1 MRIMGK
7 DLLKLNR
14 ENYLE
19 ITKANILMAEA
30 IKMLNYLIENRV
42 ITHNKVIEGF
52 KENMETIAILLNRV
66 LRDGNEEFSIA
77 FNNIEKELFN
87 QLSIEEVEEF
97 RDDSSHINN
106 KKTSRKY
113 RRLLKDNIAL
123 LFDKLRNVSLEDL
136 ALAYNV
142 KIYPLEELEDIY
154 KYI

>member
-1 MRIMGK
+1 MK
-7 DLLKLNR
+7 KNLLKLDR
-14 ENYLE
+14 ESYLE
-19 ITKANILMAEA
+19 IGKTSILMAEA

-66 LRDGNEEFSIA
+66 LRDGNEEFSIS
-77 FNNIEKELFN
+77 FNNIEKEFFDE
-87 QLSIEEVEEF
+87 LSMEELKEF
-97 RDDSSHINN
+97 RDDSIHINN

-123 LFDKLRNVSLEDL
+123 LFDKLKNVSLEDL
-136 ALAYNV
+136 ALAYNMR
-142 KIYPLEELEDIY
+142 IYPLEELEDIY

>member
-1 MRIMGK
+1 MGK

-66 LRDGNEEFSIA
+66 LRDGNDEFSIA

-87 QLSIEEVEEF
+87 QLSIEEVKEF

>member
-1 MRIMGK
+1 
-7 DLLKLNR
+7 
-14 ENYLE
+14 
-19 ITKANILMAEA
+19 MAEA

-66 LRDGNEEFSIA
+66 LRDGNEEFSIS
-77 FNNIEKELFN
+77 FNNIEKEAFN
-87 QLSIEEVEEF
+87 ELSIEELKEF

-113 RRLLKDNIAL
+113 RLFLKDNLAL

-136 ALAYNV
+136 ALAYNMR
-142 KIYPLEELEDIY
+142 IYPLEELEDIY

>member
-1 MRIMGK
+1 MK
-7 DLLKLNR
+7 KKLVKLNR
-14 ENYLE
+14 EQYLE
-19 ITKANILMAEA
+19 IGKTSILMAEA

-66 LRDGNEEFSIA
+66 LRDGNEEFSIS
-77 FNNIEKELFN
+77 FNNIEKEAFN
-87 QLSIEEVEEF
+87 ELSIEELKEF

-113 RRLLKDNIAL
+113 RLFLKDNLAL

-136 ALAYNV
+136 ALAYNMR
-142 KIYPLEELEDIY
+142 IYPLEELEDIY

>member
-1 MRIMGK
+1 
-7 DLLKLNR
+7 
-14 ENYLE
+14 
-19 ITKANILMAEA
+19 
-30 IKMLNYLIENRV
+30 MLNYLIENRV

-66 LRDGNEEFSIA
+66 LRDGNEEFSIS
-77 FNNIEKELFN
+77 FNNIENSSFDEL
-87 QLSIEEVEEF
+87 STEELKEF

-136 ALAYNV
+136 ALAYNM
-142 KIYPLEELEDIY
+142 KTYPLEELEDIY

>member
-1 MRIMGK
+1 MGK

-136 ALAYNV
+136 ALAYSM
-142 KIYPLEELEDIY
+142 KIYIIIFR
-154 KYI
+154 KRWFKC

>member
-1 MRIMGK
+1 MK
-7 DLLKLNR
+7 KNLLKLDR
-14 ENYLE
+14 ESYLE
-19 ITKANILMAEA
+19 IGKTSILMAEA

-66 LRDGNEEFSIA
+66 LRDGNEEFSIS
-77 FNNIEKELFN
+77 FNNIEKESFDE
-87 QLSIEEVEEF
+87 LSMEELKEF
-97 RDDSSHINN
+97 RDDSIHINN

-123 LFDKLRNVSLEDL
+123 LFDKLKNVSLEDL
-136 ALAYNV
+136 ALAYNMR
-142 KIYPLEELEDIY
+142 IYPLEELEDIY

>member
-1 MRIMGK
+1 MK
-7 DLLKLNR
+7 KNLLKLDR
-14 ENYLE
+14 ESYLE
-19 ITKANILMAEA
+19 IGKTSILMAEA

-66 LRDGNEEFSIA
+66 LRDGNEEFSIS
-77 FNNIEKELFN
+77 FNNIEKESFDE
-87 QLSIEEVEEF
+87 LSMEELKEF
-97 RDDSSHINN
+97 RDDSIHINN

-123 LFDKLRNVSLEDL
+123 LFDKLKNVSLEDL

-142 KIYPLEELEDIY
+142 KVYPLEELEDIY

>member
-1 MRIMGK
+1 MGK

>member
-1 MRIMGK
+1 MK
-7 DLLKLNR
+7 NNLLKLDR
-14 ENYLE
+14 ESYLE
-19 ITKANILMAEA
+19 IGKTSILMAEA

-66 LRDGNEEFSIA
+66 LRDGNEEFSIS
-77 FNNIEKELFN
+77 FNNIEKESFSE
-87 QLSIEEVEEF
+87 LSIEELNEF

-136 ALAYNV
+136 ALEYKMKV
-142 KIYPLEELEDIY
+142 YPLEELEDIY

>member
-1 MRIMGK
+1 MK
-7 DLLKLNR
+7 NNLLKLDR
-14 ENYLE
+14 ESYLE
-19 ITKANILMAEA
+19 IGKTSILMAEA

-66 LRDGNEEFSIA
+66 LRDGNEEFSIS
-77 FNNIEKELFN
+77 FNNIEKESFN
-87 QLSIEEVEEF
+87 ELSIEELNEF

-123 LFDKLRNVSLEDL
+123 LFDKLRNVNLEDL
-136 ALAYNV
+136 ALEYKMKV
-142 KIYPLEELEDIY
+142 YPLEELEDIY

>member
-1 MRIMGK
+1 MGK

-87 QLSIEEVEEF
+87 QLSIEEVKEF

>member
-1 MRIMGK
+1 MGK

-19 ITKANILMAEA
+19 ITKVNILMAEA

-87 QLSIEEVEEF
+87 QLSIEEVKEF

-136 ALAYNV
+136 ALAYNT

>member
-1 MRIMGK
+1 MK
-7 DLLKLNR
+7 NNLLKLDR
-14 ENYLE
+14 ESYLE
-19 ITKANILMAEA
+19 IGKTSILMAEA

-66 LRDGNEEFSIA
+66 LRDGNEEFSIS

-87 QLSIEEVEEF
+87 ELSIEELKEF
-97 RDDSSHINN
+97 RDDSGHINN

-123 LFDKLRNVSLEDL
+123 LFDRLRNVSLEDL
-136 ALAYNV
+136 ALEYKMKV
-142 KIYPLEELEDIY
+142 YPLEELEDIY

>member
-1 MRIMGK
+1 MK
-7 DLLKLNR
+7 NNLLKLDR
-14 ENYLE
+14 ESYLE
-19 ITKANILMAEA
+19 IGKTSILMAEA

-66 LRDGNEEFSIA
+66 LRDGNEEFSIS

-87 QLSIEEVEEF
+87 ELSIEELKEF
-97 RDDSSHINN
+97 RDDSGHINN
-106 KKTSRKY
+106 KKISRKY

-123 LFDKLRNVSLEDL
+123 LFDRLRNVSLEDL
-136 ALAYNV
+136 ALEYKMKV
-142 KIYPLEELEDIY
+142 YPLEELEDIY

>member
-1 MRIMGK
+1 MGK
-7 DLLKLNR
+7 DLLKLDR
-14 ENYLE
+14 EHYLE
-19 ITKANILMAEA
+19 IGKADILMAEA
-30 IKMLNYLIENRV
+30 IKMLNYLVENRV

-77 FNNIEKELFN
+77 FNNIEKESFSE
-87 QLSIEEVEEF
+87 LSIEELKEF

-136 ALAYNV
+136 ALAYNMR
-142 KIYPLEELEDIY
+142 IYPLEELEDIY

>member
-1 MRIMGK
+1 
-7 DLLKLNR
+7 
-14 ENYLE
+14 
-19 ITKANILMAEA
+19 
-30 IKMLNYLIENRV
+30 MLNYLIENRV

-87 QLSIEEVEEF
+87 QLSIEEVKEF

>member
-1 MRIMGK
+1 MGK

-77 FNNIEKELFN
+77 FNIILRKNY
-87 QLSIEEVEEF
+87 SISF
-97 RDDSSHINN
+97 
-106 KKTSRKY
+106 
-113 RRLLKDNIAL
+113 L
-123 LFDKLRNVSLEDL
+123 
-136 ALAYNV
+136 
-142 KIYPLEELEDIY
+142 
-154 KYI
+154 

>member
-1 MRIMGK
+1 MGK

-30 IKMLNYLIENRV
+30 IKMLNYLIEKRV

-87 QLSIEEVEEF
+87 QLSIEEVKEF

>member
-1 MRIMGK
+1 MRIMK
-7 DLLKLNR
+7 KNLLKLDR
-14 ENYLE
+14 ESYLE
-19 ITKANILMAEA
+19 IGKTSILMAEA

-66 LRDGNEEFSIA
+66 LRDGNEEFSIS
-77 FNNIEKELFN
+77 FNNIEKESFDE
-87 QLSIEEVEEF
+87 LSMEELKEF
-97 RDDSSHINN
+97 RDDSIHINN

-123 LFDKLRNVSLEDL
+123 LFDKLKNVSLEDL
-136 ALAYNV
+136 ALAYNMR
-142 KIYPLEELEDIY
+142 IYPLEELEDIY

>member
-1 MRIMGK
+1 MK
-7 DLLKLNR
+7 KNLLKL
-14 ENYLE
+14 EKGSYLE
-19 ITKANILMAEA
+19 IGKTSILMAEA

-42 ITHNKVIEGF
+42 ITHNKVIEEF

-66 LRDGNEEFSIA
+66 LRDGNEEFSIS
-77 FNNIEKELFN
+77 FNNIEKESFDE
-87 QLSIEEVEEF
+87 LSVEELKEF
-97 RDDSSHINN
+97 RDDSIHINN

-142 KIYPLEELEDIY
+142 KVYPLEELEDIY

>member
-1 MRIMGK
+1 MK
-7 DLLKLNR
+7 NNLLKLDR

-19 ITKANILMAEA
+19 IGKTSILMAEA

-66 LRDGNEEFSIA
+66 LRDGNEEFSIS
-77 FNNIEKELFN
+77 FNNIENSSFDEL
-87 QLSIEEVEEF
+87 STEELKEF

-123 LFDKLRNVSLEDL
+123 LFDKLKSVGLEDL
-136 ALAYNV
+136 ALAYNM
-142 KIYPLEELEDIY
+142 KTYPLEELEDIY

>member
-1 MRIMGK
+1 MK
-7 DLLKLNR
+7 NNLLKLDR

-19 ITKANILMAEA
+19 IGKTSILMAEA
-30 IKMLNYLIENRV
+30 IKMINYLIENRV

-66 LRDGNEEFSIA
+66 LRDGNEEFSIS
-77 FNNIEKELFN
+77 FNNIENSSFDEL
-87 QLSIEEVEEF
+87 STEELKEF

-123 LFDKLRNVSLEDL
+123 LFDKLKSVGLEDL
-136 ALAYNV
+136 ALAYNM
-142 KIYPLEELEDIY
+142 KTYPLEELEDIY

>member
-1 MRIMGK
+1 MGK

-42 ITHNKVIEGF
+42 INPSIAIESF
-52 KENMETIAILLNRV
+52 KERMEIIAILLNKV
-66 LRDGNEEFSIA
+66 LREGNEEFSIA

-87 QLSIEEVEEF
+87 QLSREEVKEF

>member
-1 MRIMGK
+1 MK
-7 DLLKLNR
+7 NNLLKLDR
-14 ENYLE
+14 ESYLE
-19 ITKANILMAEA
+19 IGKTSILMAEA

-66 LRDGNEEFSIA
+66 LRDGNEEFSIS
-77 FNNIEKELFN
+77 FNNIEKESFDE
-87 QLSIEEVEEF
+87 LSMEELKEF
-97 RDDSSHINN
+97 RDDSIHINN

-123 LFDKLRNVSLEDL
+123 LFDRLRNVSLEDL
-136 ALAYNV
+136 ALEYKMKV
-142 KIYPLEELEDIY
+142 YPLEELEDIY

>member
-87 QLSIEEVEEF
+87 QLSIEEVKEF